1 MATLTRI
8 SSLFLI
14 GALVWAL
21 LPGWAE
27 EIAPPEKAT
36 QESVQPDSGQPASGA
51 DTQAVAPAPEPSA
64 EEKAVKNVLSSR
76 LMNGYPDGQFHP
88 EGQLTRAQLASIINK
103 TFRVSERSIPP
114 EVALRDPQMPSD
126 VPPAHWAYDDVRTV
140 LKHGVMQGYREGY
153 FHPDHPVSRAE
164 ALAIFAQ
171 AYGVYQYND
180 ATVQDILAEYPDA
193 PQVPEWAKKAMATA
207 LRQGFVNARPGEAI
221 RPLQPM
227 TRGDMAYALNEYL
240 VRLYETEK
248 PALPQE

>member
-1 MATLTRI
+1 MVSMTRI
-8 SSLFLI
+8 SSLLLM
-14 GALVWAL
+14 GALVLAPVCRAEDA
-21 LPGWAE
+21 PGG
-27 EIAPPEKAT
+27 
-36 QESVQPDSGQPASGA
+36 VQGIPQPAPSSA
-51 DTQAVAPAPEPSA
+51 MQSATPAGEPSP
-64 EEKAVKNVLSSR
+64 EELAVKNVLSSR
-76 LMNGYPDGQFHP
+76 LMSGYPDGQFHP

-103 TFRVSERSIPP
+103 TFKVSERSIPP
-114 EVALRDPQMPSD
+114 EVALRDPQMPAD
-126 VPPAHWAYDDVRTV
+126 VPAGHWAYDDVRTV

-180 ATVQDILAEYPDA
+180 VTVQDILAEYPDA
-193 PQVPEWAKKAMATA
+193 PQVPEWAKKAIATA
-207 LRQGFVNARPGEAI
+207 LRHGFVNARPGEQI

-248 PALPQE
+248 PTLPRE